1 MDGLF
6 SSQRIAVIHDGARHA
21 RFQKVRE
28 LASWP
33 TALAA
38 LRVCPSNPGNGL
50 NCGVCEKCLRTRLE
64 LFAAGVEETPALGRS
79 LTPIEL
85 WTNLGPVGDRAVTY
99 EDLLPPLRARGFAA
113 LCEVLEKKV
122 KAYRGGDGYRNP
134 DLPQNG

>member
-1 MDGLF
+1 MGSPDTMRPF
-6 SSQRIAVIHDGARHA
+6 SVGPRRRGRRLSGPC
-21 RFQKVRE
+21 
-28 LASWP
+28 ASIRAIDD
-33 TALAA
+33 TVSGFALAD
-38 LRVCPSNPGNGL
+38 LPS
-50 NCGVCEKCLRTRLE
+50 CC
-64 LFAAGVEETPALGRS
+64 
-79 LTPIEL
+79 EL